1 MVQITIGVDGM
12 ACSMCEAHVSDA
24 IRKAFPVKKVTASHT
39 KGQAVIVAENEI
51 AEADIAKALEP
62 TGYRMGQLQLRALPE
77 EKAVWSFW
85 LIAQSVRFIIRQSRY
100 PVFCRIFVCL
110 FYLITALMINCKK
123 QTAVSRC
130 LFLGIGF
137 PPS

>member
-1 MVQITIGVDGM
+1 MVQITVGVDGM

-62 TGYRMGQLQLRALPE
+62 TGYRMSATAARLTRRKSCLVFLADCPIRALHHPAE
-77 EKAVWSFW
+77 PLPGVLPDFCLSF
-85 LIAQSVRFIIRQSRY
+85 LSYNS
-100 PVFCRIFVCL
+100 PDDKL
-110 FYLITALMINCKK
+110 
-123 QTAVSRC
+123 
-130 LFLGIGF
+130 
-137 PPS
+137 

>member
-1 MVQITIGVDGM
+1 MVQITVGVDGM

-62 TGYRMGQLQLRALPE
+62 TGYRMVSYSCAPYQKKKLFGI
-77 EKAVWSFW
+77 FW

-100 PVFCRIFVCL
+100 PVFCRIFFVCL
-110 FYLITALMINCKK
+110 FLSYNSPDDKL
-123 QTAVSRC
+123 
-130 LFLGIGF
+130 
-137 PPS
+137 

>member
-1 MVQITIGVDGM
+1 MVQITVGVDGM

-51 AEADIAKALEP
+51 AEADIAGTDWLP
-62 TGYRMGQLQLRALPE
+62 HGQLQLRALPE
-77 EKAVWSFW
+77 EKAVWYFW

-123 QTAVSRC
+123 QTTVSRC
-130 LFLGIGF
+130 LFLGIGS

>member
-1 MVQITIGVDGM
+1 MVQITVGVDGM

-62 TGYRMGQLQLRALPE
+62 TGYRMVSYSCAPYQ
-77 EKAVWSFW
+77 KKK
-85 LIAQSVRFIIRQSRY
+85 
-100 PVFCRIFVCL
+100 
-110 FYLITALMINCKK
+110 LITALMINCKK

-130 LFLGIGF
+130 LFLGIGS

>member
-1 MVQITIGVDGM
+1 MVQITVGVDGM

-24 IRKAFPVKKVTASHT
+24 IRKAFPVKKVTANWLPH
-39 KGQAVIVAENEI
+39 
-51 AEADIAKALEP
+51 
-62 TGYRMGQLQLRALPE
+62 GQLQLRALPE
-77 EKAVWSFW
+77 EKAVWYFW

-130 LFLGIGF
+130 LFLGIGS

>member
-1 MVQITIGVDGM
+1 MVQITVRVDGM

-62 TGYRMGQLQLRALPE
+62 TGYRMVSYSCAPYQKKKLFGIFGCLPNPCASSSGRAATRCSAGFL
-77 EKAVWSFW
+77 F
-85 LIAQSVRFIIRQSRY
+85 
-100 PVFCRIFVCL
+100 VFSIL
-110 FYLITALMINCKK
+110 
-123 QTAVSRC
+123 
-130 LFLGIGF
+130 
-137 PPS
+137 

>member
-1 MVQITIGVDGM
+1 MVQITVGVDGM

-24 IRKAFPVKKVTASHT
+24 IRKAFPVKKVTANHT

-62 TGYRMGQLQLRALPE
+62 TGYRMVSYSCAPYQKKSCL
-77 EKAVWSFW
+77 VFW

-100 PVFCRIFVCL
+100 PVFCRILFVFSIL
-110 FYLITALMINCKK
+110 
-123 QTAVSRC
+123 
-130 LFLGIGF
+130 
-137 PPS
+137 